1 MDFEYVL
8 EESDAGGGGNGRCGH
23 NNFRHYVMIIVYNDI
38 MKMNDDVMGRDL
50 ISSGSSSSSRRERAR
65 ASR

>member
-8 EESDAGGGGNGRCGH
+8 EESDAGGGGNGSGH
-23 NNFRHYVMIIVYNDI
+23 NLGDYVMIIVYNDI

-50 ISSGSSSSSRRERAR
+50 ISSGSSSSCWENST
-65 ASR
+65 